1 MSDGLKNETTIE
13 SWTIRM
19 VILAE
24 ETGPHTEA
32 RPLPSNHILANDFLM
47 SRNRM
52 PMHADKRC
60 ICAS

>member
-1 MSDGLKNETTIE
+1 
-13 SWTIRM
+13 M